1 MNAGLIQ
8 QILKLEFSMFQKVH
22 NRGGRAS
29 CQDDLTTFQIMRS
42 SQFSAWSMELLQS
55 YLQDLATAERSGQNL
70 VALKY
75 AWMMEDT
82 FPLEFDEI
90 RETLPPLSLIAQS
103 TIREILSLQMPMTES
118 LFCKYPN
125 ACARSRSLRPV
136 AAHPHIASIQTYLR
150 GELCTYSERTLFL
163 YLRNLQM
170 LATMGQNLAE
180 LILESTAKQYG
191 YPSLLALE
199 SSLASG
205 NQSPLPT

>member
-1 MNAGLIQ
+1 
-8 QILKLEFSMFQKVH
+8 
-22 NRGGRAS
+22 
-29 CQDDLTTFQIMRS
+29 
-42 SQFSAWSMELLQS
+42 MELLQS
-55 YLQDLATAERSGQNL
+55 YLQDLAAAERNGQNL

-82 FPLEFDEI
+82 FPLEFNEI

-125 ACARSRSLRPV
+125 ACARSRPLRPV

-170 LATMGQNLAE
+170 LTAMGQNLAE

-205 NQSPLPT
+205 TQSPLPT